1 MRDPKLAH
9 ILVKIDPLDEP
20 KKTTEQKVLSFQ
32 EIGQKRKM
40 VINISLS
47 CSSAL
52 DCTIFPFKKDLKSK
66 YVPEHSSLVITMSLK
81 NRCRIV
87 KLSCTKYKLRNG
99 KQ

>member
-40 VINISLS
+40 VVKIEFTPLSL
-47 CSSAL
+47 
-52 DCTIFPFKKDLKSK
+52 DRKIFPFKK
-66 YVPEHSSLVITMSLK
+66 
-81 NRCRIV
+81 
-87 KLSCTKYKLRNG
+87 G
-99 KQ
+99 F